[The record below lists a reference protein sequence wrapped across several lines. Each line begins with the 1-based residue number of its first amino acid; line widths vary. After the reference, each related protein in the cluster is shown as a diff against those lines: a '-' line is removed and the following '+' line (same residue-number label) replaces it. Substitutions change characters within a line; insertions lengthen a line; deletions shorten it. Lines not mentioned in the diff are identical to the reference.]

1 MISFDQRLI
10 TQGAKPASLE
20 GGKDMKFKTGAL
32 CTVAM
37 VASLAASSA
46 FAQEMSEA
54 EDQGVVASE
63 VEAES
68 VLRSKVIVVTAQRR
82 EQSLSEVP
90 VSVSAFNAD
99 VLQDRNVTSEQ
110 DLASLVPGLIV
121 KSGQNSNQLSF
132 TLRGQTLD
140 PFSGS
145 SPAVLTYLN
154 EAPFTAG
161 NTSTAFF
168 DFS

>member
-68 VLRSKVIVVTAQRR
+68 VLRSKVIVVTAQAARPRLCRR
-82 EQSLSEVP
+82 
-90 VSVSAFNAD
+90 
-99 VLQDRNVTSEQ
+99 
-110 DLASLVPGLIV
+110 
-121 KSGQNSNQLSF
+121 
-132 TLRGQTLD
+132 
-140 PFSGS
+140 
-145 SPAVLTYLN
+145 
-154 EAPFTAG
+154 G
-161 NTSTAFF
+161 N
-168 DFS
+168 D